1 MQVGSMAGSHD
12 VRSIIAGIASDS
24 ESSRK
29 LSVYH
34 LQSLVSEPSFARAF
48 VQSQGVPALKQ
59 VVLEENGNAL
69 AYALGSLTRLLEMD
83 LGWDHLSSD
92 VIERAIQVVV
102 NRPVINVLRNAL
114 LLLVLV
120 VSRPFDPYKLQQ
132 PSEDEF
138 GFKALV
144 PLLQVHSNFLDCLVD
159 KLGSADHALCANA
172 LHLVNALMRD
182 SVANGG
188 ETEWPK
194 FINRLQELGVI
205 SGVENLMRGDT
216 LQEIAGPILEFQSLM
231 KILFAR
237 WRHILVD
244 LEKSEHRQA
253 LKELQISSFPP
264 KYQASQQDL
273 DSDKWQRLGFSS
285 DNPTADLEDAR
296 FLGMMNLTVYVRRN
310 RDTFQRELL
319 EQSVMPLN
327 QRCPIAKAS
336 MSITMVLYEHFEI
349 AKMDG
354 QDPTKNT
361 TTPDDAKDAER
372 LAKPLL
378 LRWEDVHAASLNA
391 FIRLWKTAG
400 ATTNDYRKIDDLT
413 RLLIRTILGQS
424 DRRASMDQVEE
435 QLGSITLAKVREWQL
450 QDVSQI
456 YEYAWGQDLRKLREQ
471 THSDALLFMR
481 EQRIKCLLQGSWF
494 PTISSQ
500 PSPSDH
506 SITADEPEKLR
517 VTAWRFVRLSNDR
530 KYLHHASHNTK
541 PIKTPQLHE
550 LNEKIDVETISSVDS
565 SVARSDVLLG
575 DDTARSPSDK
585 HVSATGTVT
594 RLTIFGTSNTFAKPQ
609 GTGESVLLELN
620 TSSTSL
626 ASEWLDGLLMLLNQ
640 QPITADTNKL
650 VDLLEQWS
658 LTIRMLNLR
667 WEDVDWERAQD
678 DKQLPVPSRSGL
690 DDDFW
695 YDM

>member
-1 MQVGSMAGSHD
+1 MAGPHD
-12 VRSIIAGIASDS
+12 VRSIIAGITSDS

-29 LSVYH
+29 LSAYH
-34 LQSLVSEPSFARAF
+34 LQSLVSDASFARAF
-48 VQSQGVPALKQ
+48 VQAQGVPALKQ
-59 VVLEENGNAL
+59 VVLEDNGNAL
-69 AYALGSLTRLLEMD
+69 AYALGSFARLLQMD
-83 LGWDHLSSD
+83 LGWDRLTSD
-92 VIERAIQVVV
+92 VIERAVQVVV

-120 VSRPFDPYKLQQ
+120 VSRPFEPHKLQHS
-132 PSEDEF
+132 SEDEF

-159 KLGSADHALCANA
+159 KLASADHALCANA

-205 SGVENLMRGDT
+205 SGVEDLMHGDA
-216 LQEIAGPILEFQSLM
+216 LHEIAAPVLEFQNLM

-244 LEKSEHRQA
+244 LEKVEHRKA
-253 LKELQISSFPP
+253 LKELQVSSFPSN
-264 KYQASQQDL
+264 YQASQQDL

-285 DNPTADLEDAR
+285 DNPAADLEETR
-296 FLGMMNLTVYVRRN
+296 FLGMMNLTEYVRRN
-310 RDTFQRELL
+310 RDAFQRELL
-319 EQSVMPLN
+319 EQSVLPME

-336 MSITMVLYEHFEI
+336 LSITMVLYEHFEI

-361 TTPDDAKDAER
+361 TTLEDIKDAEG

-378 LRWEDVHAASLNA
+378 LRWEDIHAASLNA
-391 FIRLWKTAG
+391 FIRLWKEAG
-400 ATTNDYRKIDDLT
+400 ATVDDFRKIDDLS
-413 RLLIRTILGQS
+413 RLLIRTILGQA
-424 DRRASMDQVEE
+424 DRRATMDQVEE
-435 QLGSITLAKVREWQL
+435 QLGSTPLAKVREWQL

-456 YEYAWGQDLRKLREQ
+456 YEYAWGQDLRNLREQ
-471 THSDALLFMR
+471 THTDALLFMR
-481 EQRIKCLLQGSWF
+481 EQRIKCLLKGAWF
-494 PTISSQ
+494 PIISSDTI
-500 PSPSDH
+500 PSDL
-506 SITADEPEKLR
+506 SITPAESQKLHI
-517 VTAWRFVRLSNDR
+517 TAWRFVRLSNDR
-530 KYLHHASHNTK
+530 KYLQHASHPNK
-541 PIKTPQLHE
+541 LDKTPQLHE
-550 LNEKIDVETISSVDS
+550 LNVRLDLETISSVDS
-565 SVARSDVLLG
+565 SVARSEVLLG
-575 DDTARSPSDK
+575 DDTAKVSSDK
-585 HVSATGTVT
+585 HASSTGTIT
-594 RLTIFGTSNTFAKPQ
+594 RLTIFGNSNTFAKTQ
-609 GTGESVLLELN
+609 ASGESVLLELN
-620 TSSTSL
+620 TGSTSL

-678 DKQLPVPSRSGL
+678 NKQLPVPSRSGL
-690 DDDFW
+690 DDEFW

>member
-1 MQVGSMAGSHD
+1 MAGSHD

-48 VQSQGVPALKQ
+48 VQFQGVPALKQ

-92 VIERAIQVVV
+92 VIERAVQVVV
-102 NRPVINVLRNAL
+102 SRPVINVLRNAL

-194 FINRLQELGVI
+194 FISRLQELGVI

-244 LEKSEHRQA
+244 LEKAEHRQA

-285 DNPTADLEDAR
+285 DNPTSDLEDAR
-296 FLGMMNLTVYVRRN
+296 FLGMMNLTEYVRRN

-319 EQSVMPLN
+319 EQSVMPLT

-361 TTPDDAKDAER
+361 TSPDDAKDAER

-391 FIRLWKTAG
+391 FIRLWKEAG
-400 ATTNDYRKIDDLT
+400 ATTNDYRKIDDLS

-435 QLGSITLAKVREWQL
+435 QLGSTTLAKVREWQL

-471 THSDALLFMR
+471 THTDALLFMR

-494 PTISSQ
+494 PNISSQ
-500 PSPSDH
+500 TSSSNL
-506 SITADEPEKLR
+506 SITPEETQKLR
-517 VTAWRFVRLSNDR
+517 ITAWRFVRLSNDR

-541 PIKTPQLHE
+541 LSKPPQLHE
-550 LNEKIDVETISSVDS
+550 LNERIDVETISSVDS

-575 DDTARSPSDK
+575 DDTTESLSDK
-585 HVSATGTVT
+585 HAPATGTVT

-609 GTGESVLLELN
+609 ANGESVLLELN

>member
-1 MQVGSMAGSHD
+1 MAGPHD
-12 VRSIIAGIASDS
+12 VRSIIAGITSDS

-29 LSVYH
+29 LSAYH
-34 LQSLVSEPSFARAF
+34 LQSLVSDASFARAF
-48 VQSQGVPALKQ
+48 VQAQGVPALKQ
-59 VVLEENGNAL
+59 VVLEDNGNAL
-69 AYALGSLTRLLEMD
+69 AYALGSFARLLQMD
-83 LGWDHLSSD
+83 LGWDRLTSD
-92 VIERAIQVVV
+92 VIERAVQVVV

-120 VSRPFDPYKLQQ
+120 VSRPFDPHKLQHS
-132 PSEDEF
+132 SEDEF

-159 KLGSADHALCANA
+159 KLASADHALCANA

-205 SGVENLMRGDT
+205 SGVEDLMHGDA
-216 LQEIAGPILEFQSLM
+216 LHEIAAPVLEFQNLM

-244 LEKSEHRQA
+244 LEKVEHRKA
-253 LKELQISSFPP
+253 LKELQVSSFPSN
-264 KYQASQQDL
+264 YQASQQDL

-285 DNPTADLEDAR
+285 DNPAADLEETR
-296 FLGMMNLTVYVRRN
+296 FLGMMNLTEYVRRN
-310 RDTFQRELL
+310 RDAFQRELL
-319 EQSVMPLN
+319 EQSVLPME

-336 MSITMVLYEHFEI
+336 LSVTMVLYEHFEI
-349 AKMDG
+349 GKMDG

-361 TTPDDAKDAER
+361 TTLEDIKDAEG

-378 LRWEDVHAASLNA
+378 LRWEDIHAASLNA
-391 FIRLWKTAG
+391 FIRLWKEAG
-400 ATTNDYRKIDDLT
+400 ATVDDYRKIDDLS
-413 RLLIRTILGQS
+413 RLLIRTILGQA
-424 DRRASMDQVEE
+424 DRRATMDQVEE
-435 QLGSITLAKVREWQL
+435 QLGSTPLAKVREWQL

-456 YEYAWGQDLRKLREQ
+456 YEYAWGQDLRNLREQ
-471 THSDALLFMR
+471 THTDALLFMR
-481 EQRIKCLLQGSWF
+481 EQRIKCLLKGAWF
-494 PTISSQ
+494 PIISSDTI
-500 PSPSDH
+500 PSDL
-506 SITADEPEKLR
+506 SITPAESQKLHI
-517 VTAWRFVRLSNDR
+517 TAWRFVRLSNDR
-530 KYLHHASHNTK
+530 KYLQHASHPNK
-541 PIKTPQLHE
+541 LDKTPQLHE
-550 LNEKIDVETISSVDS
+550 LNERLDLETISSVDS
-565 SVARSDVLLG
+565 SVARSEVLLG
-575 DDTARSPSDK
+575 DNTAKASGDK
-585 HVSATGTVT
+585 HASSTGTIT
-594 RLTIFGTSNTFAKPQ
+594 RLTIFGNSNTFAKTQ
-609 GTGESVLLELN
+609 ASGESVLLELN
-620 TSSTSL
+620 TGSTSL

-678 DKQLPVPSRSGL
+678 NKQLPVPSRSGL

>member
-1 MQVGSMAGSHD
+1 MQVGSMAGPHD

-29 LSVYH
+29 LSAYH
-34 LQSLVSEPSFARAF
+34 LQSLVVDPSFARAF
-48 VQSQGVPALKQ
+48 VQAQGVPALKQ

-92 VIERAIQVVV
+92 VIERAVQVVV
-102 NRPVINVLRNAL
+102 TRPVINVLRNAL

-159 KLGSADHALCANA
+159 KLASADHALCANA

-205 SGVENLMRGDT
+205 SGVENLMRGDS

-244 LEKSEHRQA
+244 LEKAEHRKA
-253 LKELQISSFPP
+253 LKELQVSSFPSN
-264 KYQASQQDL
+264 YQASQQDL

-285 DNPTADLEDAR
+285 DNPAADLEDAR
-296 FLGMMNLTVYVRRN
+296 FLGMMNLTEYVRRN

-319 EQSVMPLN
+319 EQSVMPVEL
-327 QRCPIAKAS
+327 RCPIAKAS
-336 MSITMVLYEHFEI
+336 LSVTMVLYEHFEI
-349 AKMDG
+349 AKIDG
-354 QDPTKNT
+354 QDPTTNT
-361 TTPDDAKDAER
+361 TTPDDIRDAER

-391 FIRLWKTAG
+391 FIRLWKEAG
-400 ATTNDYRKIDDLT
+400 ATTNDYRKIEDLS
-413 RLLIRTILGQS
+413 RLLIRTVLGQV
-424 DRRASMDQVEE
+424 DRRASMDQIEE
-435 QLGSITLAKVREWQL
+435 QLGSTTLGKVREWQL

-471 THSDALLFMR
+471 THTDALLFMR

-494 PTISSQ
+494 PIISSAT
-500 PSPSDH
+500 SPSDI
-506 SITADEPEKLR
+506 SITSSDSQKPR

-530 KYLHHASHNTK
+530 KYLHHASHTK
-541 PIKTPQLHE
+541 KLDKTPQLHE
-550 LNEKIDVETISSVDS
+550 LNERLDLETISSVDS
-565 SVARSDVLLG
+565 NVARSDVLIG
-575 DDTARSPSDK
+575 EDASRPSTDK
-585 HVSATGTVT
+585 HASSAGTIT
-594 RLTIFGTSNTFAKPQ
+594 RLTIFGAPNAFAKVQ
-609 GTGESVLLELN
+609 SGEAVLLELN
-620 TSSTSL
+620 TSSSSL

-678 DKQLPVPSRSGL
+678 DKQLPVPSRAGL

-695 YDM
+695 YEM